1 MVNVLIVDDQRTA
14 RQILEDA
21 VLRNSGRYRLVRSIE
36 NAAMAEMYC
45 LRSGVDLILMD
56 VYTAHRENGLEAA
69 AKIKKNN
76 PEIKIIIVT
85 SLPEHS
91 FLEKARAAGCE
102 SFWYKDVG
110 EDNLLDGWL
119 LTGEMLEL
127 IDRTMAG
134 ESVYPDAAPVLQ
146 IGEAKSIEFT
156 RRELEVLR
164 EKVNGCSNQEICERL
179 NIKKSTLDYHMN
191 NILSK
196 TGYPNTVRLAM
207 DVVEQK
213 FIIPDF

>member
-1 MVNVLIVDDQRTA
+1 MINVLIVDDQRTA
-14 RQILEDA
+14 RQMLEET
-21 VLRNSGRYRLVRSIE
+21 VSRGEGFRLLGSIE
-36 NAAMAEMYC
+36 NAAMAELYC
-45 LRSGVDLILMD
+45 MRGEVGLILMD

-69 AKIKKNN
+69 AKIKKNH
-76 PEIKIIIVT
+76 PAIKIIIVT

-91 FLEKARAAGCE
+91 FIEKARAAGCE
-102 SFWYKDVG
+102 SFWYKDFG
-110 EDNLLDGWL
+110 EEDLLSVM
-119 LTGEMLEL
+119 E
-127 IDRTMAG
+127 RTMAG
-134 ESVYPDAAPVLQ
+134 EHIYPGATPVLQ

-156 RRELEVLR
+156 KRELDVLR

-179 NIKKSTLDYHMN
+179 GIKKSTLDYHIN

-196 TGYPNTVRLAM
+196 TGYPNAIRLAM

>member
-1 MVNVLIVDDQRTA
+1 MVHVLIVDDQRTA
-14 RQILEDA
+14 RQMLEYA
-21 VLRNSGRYRLVRSIE
+21 VSKDEKYSLVRSIE
-36 NAAMAEMYC
+36 NAALVEMYC
-45 LRSGVDLILMD
+45 TRGEVDLILMD
-56 VYTAHRENGLEAA
+56 VYTAYRESGLEAA
-69 AKIKKNN
+69 AKIKKNY
-76 PEIKIIIVT
+76 PAIKIIIVT

-91 FLEKARAAGCE
+91 FIQKAREAGCE
-102 SFWYKDVG
+102 SFWYKDFG
-110 EDNLLDGWL
+110 EENLLSV
-119 LTGEMLEL
+119 M
-127 IDRTMAG
+127 DRTMAG

-156 RRELEVLR
+156 KRELEVLK

-179 NIKKSTLDYHMN
+179 NIKKSTLDYHIN

-196 TGYPNTVRLAM
+196 TGYPNTMRLAM